1 MKRILID
8 TNAYAA
14 FKKNE
19 TDAVNTF
26 KTAVVHNDL
35 DHLAGTWSNKDY
47 KEFQK
52 KIKDFETIDATMWK

>member
-26 KTAVVHNDL
+26 KTIVHDDL